1 MLSLTHIH
9 LRVQDPEDA
18 AQWYVNML
26 EANIIERYQT
36 SAGVPSVAVE
46 IGGTRINITSSP
58 SGEELPAANPNPH
71 MGLDHFGLRTDDLEG
86 LVNKLQ
92 AKGVEVLEPIRE
104 GRNCTICYIKAP
116 DNVRIE
122 IQQFAREP

>member
-9 LRVQDPEDA
+9 LRVQDPEEA
-18 AQWYVNML
+18 ALWYVNML
-26 EANIIERYQT
+26 EAKIIERYET
-36 SAGVPSVAVE
+36 SASGQSVAVD
-46 IGGTRINITSSP
+46 IGGARINIMGAP
-58 SGEELPAANPNPH
+58 PGKELPAANPDPH
-71 MGLDHFGLRTDDLEG
+71 MGLEHFGLRTDDLEG
-86 LVNKLQ
+86 LVSKLQ